1 MNYNCPGQLVVAGD
15 REEIE
20 GMKPLVKEAGGRMV
34 PLAVSGGFHSP
45 FMAQA
50 AEQFAKALEEYSFG
64 PGWMPVWAN
73 FTAEPYAGDYRNL
86 LAQQMCHPVRWEQ
99 TVRNMAAEGFDTFIE
114 VGPGKTLSGLIA
126 KTLPGAA
133 VHQVE
138 NLQTLQQTAKAV
150 LEQ

>member
-1 MNYNCPGQLVVAGD
+1 
-15 REEIE
+15 
-20 GMKPLVKEAGGRMV
+20 
-34 PLAVSGGFHSP
+34 
-45 FMAQA
+45 
-50 AEQFAKALEEYSFG
+50 
-64 PGWMPVWAN
+64 
-73 FTAEPYAGDYRNL
+73 
-86 LAQQMCHPVRWEQ
+86 
-99 TVRNMAAEGFDTFIE
+99 MAAEGFDTFIE